1 MVVGRARAA
10 SESLREPQTGRQPQT
25 RTPTAMAAAATGPGR
40 HVCRALGALG
50 GAVGGLPLGAPG
62 LGTPAAVA
70 AFVAAT
76 RGAGAHWEARAAVSA
91 GSADALADSLLGF
104 GAQAVLLEAAPG
116 GQEPLL
122 SSKASAGPCK
132 CKWRETLVVATFAD
146 ADAAAEGMASCE
158 AVLGTALE
166 YTVKEVRE
174 TDWVAAVNQTYA
186 PLRIAE
192 GLWIVPTTEDPPEP
206 EAAVNILLEPGPAFG
221 NGGHPTT
228 ALCLRWLQ
236 QTVRGG
242 EAVVDYGAG
251 TGVLG
256 IGALKLGAAS
266 CLCTDIEAETAV
278 RITAE
283 NARVNGEEGRVQ
295 SVLVAADAA
304 AVPSP
309 ADGTAPG
316 DFDVLV
322 SNILL
327 GPLLEL
333 RHAFLGAL
341 RPGGAVGLSGILAGQ
356 ADEVAAAYRSA
367 GLEEVTVTTLGEWA
381 LVAGRKGAGG

>member
-1 MVVGRARAA
+1 M
-10 SESLREPQTGRQPQT
+10 
-25 RTPTAMAAAATGPGR
+25 
-40 HVCRALGALG
+40 
-50 GAVGGLPLGAPG
+50 
-62 LGTPAAVA
+62 
-70 AFVAAT
+70 
-76 RGAGAHWEARAAVSA
+76 
-91 GSADALADSLLGF
+91 
-104 GAQAVLLEAAPG
+104 
-116 GQEPLL
+116 
-122 SSKASAGPCK
+122 
-132 CKWRETLVVATFAD
+132 
-146 ADAAAEGMASCE
+146 
-158 AVLGTALE
+158 
-166 YTVKEVRE
+166 
-174 TDWVAAVNQTYA
+174 
-186 PLRIAE
+186 
-192 GLWIVPTTEDPPEP
+192 
-206 EAAVNILLEPGPAFG
+206 
-221 NGGHPTT
+221 
-228 ALCLRWLQ
+228 
-236 QTVRGG
+236 
-242 EAVVDYGAG
+242 VDYGAG

-266 CLCTDIEAETAV
+266 CLCTDIEAEAV

-316 DFDVLV
+316 GFDVLV

>member
-1 MVVGRARAA
+1 M
-10 SESLREPQTGRQPQT
+10 
-25 RTPTAMAAAATGPGR
+25 AAATGRGALAGPGR
-40 HVCRALGALG
+40 QVCRALGALG

-76 RGAGAHWEARAAVSA
+76 RAGARWEARTAVPSDA
-91 GSADALADSLLGF
+91 ADALSDSLLGF
-104 GAQAVLLEAAPG
+104 GAQAVLLEAGG

-122 SSKASAGPCK
+122 SSEASAATAAGAGAPGPG
-132 CKWRETLVVATFAD
+132 KWRETLVVATFAD
-146 ADAAAEGMASCE
+146 ADAAAEAMASCE

-166 YTVKEVRE
+166 YTVEEVRE

-236 QTVRGG
+236 QAVRGG

-256 IGALKLGAAS
+256 IGALKLGAAFA
-266 CLCTDIEAETAV
+266 LCTDIEAEAV

-295 SVLVAADAA
+295 SVLVAADAP

-316 DFDVLV
+316 GFDVLV

-341 RPGGAVGLSGILAGQ
+341 KPGGAVGLSGILAGQ